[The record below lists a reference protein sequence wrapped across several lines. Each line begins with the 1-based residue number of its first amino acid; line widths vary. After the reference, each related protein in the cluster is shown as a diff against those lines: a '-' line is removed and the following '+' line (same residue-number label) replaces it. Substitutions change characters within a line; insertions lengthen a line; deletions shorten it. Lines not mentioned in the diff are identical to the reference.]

1 MPSGRVYFPRI
12 KGVDLLKI
20 GSHILLNRGIN
31 IYIRVYPV
39 NLIALS
45 GCSMTMGRIKLD
57 NPDISFFSLNPI
69 SGFRRMT
76 A

>member
-1 MPSGRVYFPRI
+1 MTHSLMNRVAARWAAIIF
-12 KGVDLLKI
+12 
-20 GSHILLNRGIN
+20 
-31 IYIRVYPV
+31 
-39 NLIALS
+39 LIALS